1 MKAAE
6 LLAVLDEQDR
16 ENHLWLFTPAT
27 FRVLFP
33 EESEDSLKM
42 SLRRHVKSG
51 LLKQIK
57 KGLYANDRARCAPS
71 DKLPALV
78 SFLKPGDIN
87 YLSQESRLSQLGVI
101 SQMPLNYLSVMTR
114 GSTQTFKTPYGEVQ
128 FTHTKRPMA
137 FILDHTTVDAETGL
151 LMADDYLALK
161 DLMRSNRTTRDL
173 VDEQKKKDIYE
184 KII

>member
-16 ENHLWLFTPAT
+16 ENRLWLFTPAS

-51 LLKQIK
+51 LLRQVK
-57 KGLYANDRARCAPS
+57 KGLYANERARCAPS

-78 SFLKPGDIN
+78 PFLKPGDIN
-87 YLSQESRLSQLGVI
+87 YLSQESRLSQLGLI
-101 SQMPLNYLSVMTR
+101 SQMPLNYLSIMTR
-114 GSTQTFKTPYGEVQ
+114 GNTQTFNTLYGKVQ

-137 FILDHTTVDAETGL
+137 FILDHTTVDRETGL
-151 LMADDYLALK
+151 LVADGHLALK
-161 DLMRSNRTTRDL
+161 DLMRSNRTTREL
-173 VDEQKKKDIYE
+173 VDEQTMKDIHE
-184 KII
+184 KVF